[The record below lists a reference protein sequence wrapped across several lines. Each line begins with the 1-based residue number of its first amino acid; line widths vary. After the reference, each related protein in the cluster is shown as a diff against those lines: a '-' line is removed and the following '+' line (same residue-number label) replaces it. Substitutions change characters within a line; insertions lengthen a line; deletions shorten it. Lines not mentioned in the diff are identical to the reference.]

1 MATDTASRVT
11 LYTSHLTSTSV
22 VATPLS
28 PSPCLCASKIL
39 FASSKYLRNL
49 LPTNSTSSNL
59 HTLPKSPGQKAITN
73 TTTRFT
79 NRPKIDY
86 WTDLLGV
93 ETIEK
98 FKDLARDFA
107 EQDSVEDIVNWDKY
121 LLEQLGNE
129 HFVDQY
135 NVWSKEH
142 FAPRPR
148 VNLTVWSGSRTHELR
163 RRLQDANWNVSN
175 PSLKAVSSMMLYGR
189 RLDNDGLFSLGSFQ
203 TFWLILRLNMW
214 AISPQNTSP
223 ELRQRY
229 GVADAQPGGVLGL
242 RYKLMDDES
251 TKKVLLFFPLGK
263 SVSSASLLVGW
274 LIDRHRIYP
283 LHWSPRERYDFGR

>member
-1 MATDTASRVT
+1 MTR
-11 LYTSHLTSTSV
+11 
-22 VATPLS
+22 
-28 PSPCLCASKIL
+28 
-39 FASSKYLRNL
+39 
-49 LPTNSTSSNL
+49 LPT
-59 HTLPKSPGQKAITN
+59 A
-73 TTTRFT
+73 
-79 NRPKIDY
+79 PKIDY

-93 ETIEK
+93 KTIEK

-107 EQDSVEDIVNWDKY
+107 GQDSVEDIVNWDKY

-129 HFVDQY
+129 HFVNQY

-163 RRLQDANWNVSN
+163 RRLRDATWNVSN

-242 RYKLMDDES
+242 RYKLIGDES

-263 SVSSASLLVGW
+263 SVSSASLLVG
-274 LIDRHRIYP
+274 
-283 LHWSPRERYDFGR
+283 